1 MMIDNFE
8 NGIIEKTENCTTNGA
23 KSRQLAQMRKM
34 KNIDVEATGSWV

>member
-8 NGIIEKTENCTTNGA
+8 NGIVEKTEYCTTNRA

-34 KNIDVEATGSWV
+34 KNIDVEATGS

>member
-8 NGIIEKTENCTTNGA
+8 NRIIEKTENCTTNGA

-34 KNIDVEATGSWV
+34 KNINVEAAGRWM